1 MVLTLLR
8 SFSEIP
14 SSNSASNLINGEMQY
29 LTTEK
34 TLSLNQNLN
43 IRYKN
48 IILRREFN
56 LSK

>member
-8 SFSEIP
+8 SFSEMP
-14 SSNSASNLINGEMQY
+14 SSNSTSNLINGEMQY

>member
-14 SSNSASNLINGEMQY
+14 SSNSTSNLINGEMQY

>member
-1 MVLTLLR
+1 MFLTLLR

-14 SSNSASNLINGEMQY
+14 SSNSTSNLIKGETQY

>member
-1 MVLTLLR
+1 MFLTLLR

-14 SSNSASNLINGEMQY
+14 SSNSTSNLIKGEIQY

>member
-1 MVLTLLR
+1 MR

-14 SSNSASNLINGEMQY
+14 SSNSTSNLIKGEMQY

>member
-1 MVLTLLR
+1 M
-8 SFSEIP
+8 P
-14 SSNSASNLINGEMQY
+14 SSNSISNLIKGEMQY